1 MWPSPP
7 HFFALPVAYGD
18 LSLPG
23 LLSWVAESSSGQ
35 NPQDPFFKSRTSRPE
50 PSSKRGYGIKWR
62 RGWYVV
68 SDLLD
73 IRYVPFMQISEHFH
87 LDHRDYYEPFMEQY
101 KIGSA
106 RQLFLSDI

>member
-1 MWPSPP
+1 M
-7 HFFALPVAYGD
+7 
-18 LSLPG
+18 
-23 LLSWVAESSSGQ
+23 
-35 NPQDPFFKSRTSRPE
+35 
-50 PSSKRGYGIKWR
+50 
-62 RGWYVV
+62 V